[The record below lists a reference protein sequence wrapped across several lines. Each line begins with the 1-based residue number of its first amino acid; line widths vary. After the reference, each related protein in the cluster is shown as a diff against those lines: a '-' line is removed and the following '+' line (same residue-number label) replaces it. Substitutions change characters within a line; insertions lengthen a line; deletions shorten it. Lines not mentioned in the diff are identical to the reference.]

1 MATKIIAMRV
11 PETFYNEILI
21 EARTK
26 QIAIQDVVLGRLSE
40 LEATKQINT
49 TLIDGI
55 QVYSQLH
62 FKELSEND
70 KRKHEPFFKQN
81 WFKFDLLKMGLVKEI
96 SNNFKSK

>member
-1 MATKIIAMRV
+1 MGTKIIAMRV
-11 PETFYNEILI
+11 PETFYNEILA
-21 EARTK
+21 EANLK
-26 QIAIQDVVLGRLSE
+26 QIAIQDVVLGRLNE
-40 LEATKQINT
+40 LEVTKQINSV
-49 TLIDGI
+49 LVDGI

-96 SNNFKSK
+96 NNFKK